1 MYKKFCKILDD
12 EEGVKSHDQ
21 FFLLA
26 PEFDLFDLLVRAEAP
41 SLRLC
46 EVLTFVEWLGWH

>member
-1 MYKKFCKILDD
+1 MYKKFVRVLDS

-26 PEFDLFDLLVRAEAP
+26 PSFELFDLLVRN
-41 SLRLC
+41 
-46 EVLTFVEWLGWH
+46 